1 MYFFCGCCQLVIS
14 GSFVQ
19 VMDTFDAV
27 TDLIHTNHI
36 HNNPGGGEHFNTF
49 TIAVAQ
55 YLM

>member
-1 MYFFCGCCQLVIS
+1 MYFFYGCCQLVMS

-36 HNNPGGGEHFNTF
+36 HNNPGGGEHFNTY